1 MAIRAQVRR
10 RSASTYSR
18 DTHVSGALGPVLF
31 NGSNKI
37 CRLDR
42 SASLTRIESVPD
54 SGGAGGEVLRFTA
67 RNSDVALL
75 IVTVTPRVQLITP
88 STIMHTNIL
97 F

>member
-1 MAIRAQVRR
+1 M
-10 RSASTYSR
+10 
-18 DTHVSGALGPVLF
+18 
-31 NGSNKI
+31 
-37 CRLDR
+37 
-42 SASLTRIESVPD
+42 PD